1 MKKEKNTQELLF
13 HINEFH
19 LPNPLKFGSVELV
32 QVGRSFC
39 TSDTVIKPH
48 PHLGWYELTIVT
60 GGAGIVEANGVG
72 VPVVEGDIFIS
83 LPRDTHAIYSDAAK
97 PLQYDFFSFYLCD
110 DEKGA
115 TLEALSAAIYPAEK
129 RIITNGKLGHLVAS
143 VTEEITSP
151 LPDRAEILE
160 HTLAQIVL
168 YLIRSISGISSP
180 HPQHTSDRDILC
192 FRIMNYIDTHIYLI
206 KNLNELAEVMNYNYS
221 YLSAVFKA
229 KTGST
234 ICEYFQ
240 RKKLDAARKQITE
253 GTLTVSEI
261 AEIFGY
267 SSIYAFSKAFK
278 KMYGY
283 PPTKA
288 AAHIS
293 EMQSPPARQ

>member
-1 MKKEKNTQELLF
+1 MKKEKNTQELRF

-19 LPNPLKFGSVELV
+19 VTNPLKFGSVELV

-39 TSDTVIKPH
+39 TADTVINPH
-48 PHLGWYELTIVT
+48 THLGWYELTIVT
-60 GGAGIVEANGVG
+60 GGADIVEANGVG
-72 VPVVEGDIFIS
+72 VPVTEGDIFIS
-83 LPRDTHAIYSDAAK
+83 LPCDTHAIYSDAER
-97 PLQYDFFSFYLCD
+97 PLQYDFFSFYPCD

-115 TLEALSAAIYPAEK
+115 ALEALSAAIYPAEK
-129 RIITNGKLGHLVAS
+129 RIISNDKLGYLVAS

-168 YLIRSISGISSP
+168 YLIRSMSGISAPPS
-180 HPQHTSDRDILC
+180 QHTSDRDMRC
-192 FRIMNYIDTHIYLI
+192 FRIMNYIDTHLYLI
-206 KNLNELAEVMNYNYS
+206 KNLGELSDVMNYNYS

-229 KTGST
+229 ETGRT

-240 RKKLDAARKQITE
+240 RKKLEAARQLITE
-253 GTLTVSEI
+253 GRLTVSKI
-261 AEIFGY
+261 AEVFGY

-283 PPTKA
+283 PPTKT
-288 AAHIS
+288 AAHGS
-293 EMQSPPARQ
+293 EALV